1 MNNFEKI
8 KAMDID
14 EMAEL
19 FVTCINSGEVVADLE
34 YTSPVLP
41 DIYYDSKKCVQD
53 TKQWLESEVRE

>member
-8 KAMDID
+8 KAMNID
-14 EMAEL
+14 EMAEF
-19 FVTCINSGEVVADLE
+19 FVTCINSDEVVADLE

-41 DIYYDSKKCVQD
+41 DIYYDSKKCVKD